1 MLAGVED
8 EVSLYDIG
16 CQPISAGA
24 PVMTLPSNG
33 ITADL
38 IRDIMPPY
46 HLSADL
52 LAGTFAALPR
62 RRKMPPR
69 PGGRRASR
77 G

>member
-1 MLAGVED
+1 
-8 EVSLYDIG
+8 
-16 CQPISAGA
+16 
-24 PVMTLPSNG
+24 MTLPSNG

-38 IRDIMPPY
+38 IRDILPPY